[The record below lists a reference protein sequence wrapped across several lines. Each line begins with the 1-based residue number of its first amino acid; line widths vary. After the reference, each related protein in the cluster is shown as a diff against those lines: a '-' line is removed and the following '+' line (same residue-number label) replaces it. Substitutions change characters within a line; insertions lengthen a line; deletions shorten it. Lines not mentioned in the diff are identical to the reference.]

1 MAKIIILVHGLGGAS
16 DKTWGKFP
24 ELLEMDT
31 DLDFTIESYGY
42 ESPHLFKQFWKR
54 APTILNIANGLLSD
68 INPHLTK
75 EALNLTFLR
84 FLSRKK
90 LYDFK
95 GNSRVFPL

>member
-68 INPHLTK
+68 IK
-75 EALNLTFLR
+75 ARCNLDNDEIISL
-84 FLSRKK
+84 
-90 LYDFK
+90 
-95 GNSRVFPL
+95 G